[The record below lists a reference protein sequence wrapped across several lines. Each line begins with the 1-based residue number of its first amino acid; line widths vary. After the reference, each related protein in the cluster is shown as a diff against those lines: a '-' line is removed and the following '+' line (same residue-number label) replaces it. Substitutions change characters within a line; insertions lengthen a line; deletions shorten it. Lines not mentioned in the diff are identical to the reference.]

1 MTTTSTAG
9 SGLRIGNR
17 SIGEFLMAQRAFI
30 ALFVLIIIFASL
42 SDSFMTG
49 TNLVTMTKHVAY
61 NALLSLGMLLVIL
74 TGGIDLSI
82 GSIVG
87 LSGVVAGVML
97 KGMHLSLFNVNAYP
111 SVLVVVVV
119 ALLLGTIVGAI
130 NGLLITR
137 FRVAPFIATLGT
149 MYMARGAGLLIS
161 KGATYPDLAGE
172 EAFGNTGFFFLGV
185 ARPLG
190 LPTSVW
196 LMIIFATV
204 VALVVARAP
213 FGRWLYAVGG
223 NERAAE
229 LSGVPVGHV
238 KMRVYMV
245 SGFFAALAGLIIAS
259 ELTAAAPAAGETYE
273 MNAIAAVV
281 IGGASLAGGRGD
293 VKGALI
299 GAFVIGFLNDGLV
312 LVGVSSFWQTFL
324 KGLVIVLAVML
335 DQGQQRLERSRAAAQ
350 AAQSVKREAARA
362 NAGQGPEGAPGPDGP
377 DGPDGPASAGS
388 GAEPLVEPGTGSGA
402 EPLAEPGAGPG
413 TESEAEATTE
423 PTTESAGGRARADRI
438 GEAS

>member
-1 MTTTSTAG
+1 MTTTSTTG

-30 ALFVLIIIFASL
+30 ALLVLVIIFASL
-42 SDSFMTG
+42 SDSFLTT

-97 KGMHLSLFNVNAYP
+97 KGMHLSVLDVNAYP
-111 SVLVVVVV
+111 SVLVVVIV
-119 ALLLGTIVGAI
+119 ALLLGTAVGAV
-130 NGLLITR
+130 NGLVITR

-149 MYMARGAGLLIS
+149 LYMARGAALLIS

-172 EAFGNTGFFFLGV
+172 KAFGNTGFSFLGV
-185 ARPLG
+185 SRPLG
-190 LPTSVW
+190 LPTAVW
-196 LMIIFATV
+196 LMIIFTAV
-204 VALVVARAP
+204 VALVIARAP

-229 LSGVPVGHV
+229 LSGVPVKHV

-245 SGFFAALAGLIIAS
+245 SGCLAALAGLIIAS

-350 AAQSVKREAARA
+350 AAQSVRREAARA
-362 NAGQGPEGAPGPDGP
+362 
-377 DGPDGPASAGS
+377 
-388 GAEPLVEPGTGSGA
+388 
-402 EPLAEPGAGPG
+402 GAGPDRG
-413 TESEAEATTE
+413 PDAGAQAAPRPEPHAE
-423 PTTESAGGRARADRI
+423 PAGERA
-438 GEAS
+438 